1 MKSRAEQAD
10 MILTQVLDDPTK
22 LELAIARIEG
32 PSETYTK
39 LTSLVESVDELEN
52 EIITGEYDYFRVIAD
67 LLVEVQNKM
76 VPFEPYIAIPQIKT
90 VCIIHTKQYVKIFT
104 CNILPIF

>member
-1 MKSRAEQAD
+1 
-10 MILTQVLDDPTK
+10 MILTQVLADPNK
-22 LELAIARIEG
+22 LELSIARIEG

-39 LTSLVESVDELEN
+39 LTSLVESVDELQN

-76 VPFEPYIAIPQIKT
+76 APFEPYIAIPQIKT
-90 VCIIHTKQYVKIFT
+90 VRKIHIKSRNKI
-104 CNILPIF
+104 